1 MRSIAVFGAAVLLG
15 SCAGTGVRVDPTPR
29 APGAATTTPATLP
42 PSTVVPTPSTSSPSE
57 RFVVGG
63 VRPVIVLTPG
73 GASTPRGLLVVLHG
87 YGGNAA
93 EVIAR
98 DLLIREGLARNLV
111 LAFPEG
117 TVDSRGRRFWN
128 ATDAC
133 CDFDG
138 AAVDDVAYLL
148 RVIDEIAARTPID
161 AARVSLFGH
170 SNGHF
175 MAYRIACEHPE
186 RVAVVAGLAGAGS
199 SCVPAAPVHVL
210 HVHGT
215 ADAVINYRG
224 GRFAAEYPGAE
235 ATVRAWAVADG
246 CERDPSPA
254 PGPPLDAT
262 GDLDGPDTTRLAWP
276 CPAGR
281 TVELWRI
288 DGGDHG
294 PELTGAFVA
303 NLVETIAGLRR

>member
-1 MRSIAVFGAAVLLG
+1 MRSIALLGTAVLLG
-15 SCAGTGVRVDPTPR
+15 SCAGTGVRVDPTLR
-29 APGAATTTPATLP
+29 APGTAATAPASLP
-42 PSTVVPTPSTSSPSE
+42 PSTAVPTPSTSSPPE

-63 VRPVIVLTPG
+63 ARPVTVFTPG
-73 GASTPRGLLVVLHG
+73 GASTPRGLLLVLHG
-87 YGGNAA
+87 YGSSAD

-98 DLLIREGLARNLV
+98 DLFIREGLARNVV

-117 TVDSRGRRFWN
+117 TPDSRGRRFWN

-133 CDFDG
+133 CNFDG
-138 AAVDDVAYLL
+138 TPVDDVAHLL
-148 RVIDEIAARTPID
+148 GVIDEIAARTPID

-175 MAYRIACEHPE
+175 MAYRLACERPE
-186 RVAVVAGLAGAGS
+186 RIAVVAGLAGAGS
-199 SCVPAAPVHVL
+199 ACTPATPVHVL

-215 ADAVINYRG
+215 SDAVIGYRG

-246 CERDPSPA
+246 CGRDPAPT

-262 GDLDGPDTTRLAWP
+262 GELDGPDTVRLAWP

-303 NLVETIAGLRR
+303 TLVETIAGLRR